1 MSTFLL
7 ALVAGFAGL
16 VVLFRYALLP
26 LFVYRVQTL
35 PAHYA
40 FAEVP
45 VDEVLAERG
54 LAFQDAHMQL
64 QALGFEPVKAS
75 GFSLSSGASS
85 FVLYRKA
92 GDTATAT
99 LMAFVSAQSETVVT
113 DFTQVYADG
122 VNLSLTN
129 GPVPE
134 TFPRWRR
141 KIRYRAPGVG
151 DIAALF
157 HRFTTIVT
165 KLDRPG
171 AVALP
176 VGRELETVADYLN
189 DEVRALAES
198 GHTRPGEHAEQLRLS
213 LRGAYVSCWKLMWP
227 GKALLN
233 GLASLRVRLA
243 G

>member
-26 LFVYRVQTL
+26 LLVYRVQTF
-35 PAHYA
+35 PARYA

-45 VDEVLAERG
+45 MDVVLADRG
-54 LAFQDAHMQL
+54 RTFVDAHLQL
-64 QALGFEPVKAS
+64 QTIGFEPVKAS
-75 GFSLSSGASS
+75 GFPMSNGASS

-99 LMAFVSAQSETVVT
+99 LMALTSAQGETVVT
-113 DFTQVYADG
+113 DFTQIYADG

-129 GPVPE
+129 SPVPE

-141 KIRYRAPGVG
+141 KIRYRAHGVG
-151 DIAALF
+151 DVAALF
-157 HRFTTIVT
+157 RRFTAIVA
-165 KLDRPG
+165 KLDRSG

-176 VGRELETVADYLN
+176 VGSELETVADYLN
-189 DEVRALAES
+189 AELQALAES
-198 GHTRPGEHAEQLRLS
+198 GHTRPGEHAGQLRLS

-233 GLASLRVRLA
+233 GLESLRVRLA